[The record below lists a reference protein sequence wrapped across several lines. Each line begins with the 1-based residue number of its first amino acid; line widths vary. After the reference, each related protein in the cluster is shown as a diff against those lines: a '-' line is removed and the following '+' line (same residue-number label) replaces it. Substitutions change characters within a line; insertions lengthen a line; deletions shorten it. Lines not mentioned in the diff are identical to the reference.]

1 MTAHGRVG
9 RRVVIGVGNE
19 FRRDDGVGPAV
30 IERLRGQVP
39 AEVELVIS
47 DGDPVRLMEALS
59 NASLAVVVD
68 AVRAHPPQPGRRHRF
83 VVGRDHRAPGGDRA
97 PSGDRAPGGDRVA
110 RGMDEGATRDRAPT
124 VASTQVAS
132 THGLGLDAA
141 LGLAQALDRMPDRL
155 IVHAIEAAELSHG
168 VGMTPR
174 VTAAVSEAA
183 AAVRRDIMSAP

>member
-1 MTAHGRVG
+1 
-9 RRVVIGVGNE
+9 
-19 FRRDDGVGPAV
+19 
-30 IERLRGQVP
+30 
-39 AEVELVIS
+39 
-47 DGDPVRLMEALS
+47 
-59 NASLAVVVD
+59 
-68 AVRAHPPQPGRRHRF
+68 
-83 VVGRDHRAPGGDRA
+83 
-97 PSGDRAPGGDRVA
+97 
-110 RGMDEGATRDRAPT
+110 MDEGATRDRAPT

-174 VTAAVSEAA
+174 VTAAVSDAA